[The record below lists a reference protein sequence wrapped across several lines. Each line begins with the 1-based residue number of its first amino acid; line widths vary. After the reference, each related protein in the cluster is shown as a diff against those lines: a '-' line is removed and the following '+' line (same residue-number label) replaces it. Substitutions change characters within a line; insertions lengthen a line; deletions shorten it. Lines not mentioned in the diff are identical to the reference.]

1 MPEEYLPENN
11 HELNQMCKAALRKA
25 KQVPEETGL
34 YWLQLVEWARESGEL
49 QLNNPDMAVFLDLLL
64 RQKPKVVM
72 DFLTKENPEDGEDDE
87 VLVAEQKDW
96 NPVDLA
102 SKILDHL
109 DSRMSAELE
118 DYPAPLL
125 D

>member
-11 HELNQMCKAALRKA
+11 HELNQMCKAGLRKV
-25 KQVPEETGL
+25 KQVPEETDL
-34 YWLQLVEWARESGEL
+34 YWLQLVDWARESGEL
-49 QLNNPDMAVFLDLLL
+49 KINHPDMVVFLDLLL

-72 DFLTKENPEDGEDDE
+72 DFLTKENPEDEEDDE

-102 SKILDHL
+102 AKILDHL

-118 DYPAPLL
+118 DYPTPLQ

>member
-25 KQVPEETGL
+25 KQVPEETDL

-49 QLNNPDMAVFLDLLL
+49 QLNNPDMAVFLDLLG
-64 RQKPKVVM
+64 RQEPKVVM
-72 DFLTKENPEDGEDDE
+72 DFLTKENPKDPEDEE
-87 VLVAEQKDW
+87 LLVAEQKDW
-96 NPVDLA
+96 DPVDLA
-102 SKILDHL
+102 AKILDHL